1 MFPPPPSPVPP
12 VGAIL
17 GAIRALAGSPA
28 LRERRRAPGGIRLM
42 EVCGGQTHAIL
53 RHDLAALLPEGISF
67 LHGPGC
73 PVCVTPGAFIDRAI
87 AAALSPARPVLCSYG
102 DLLRVPSATGATLA
116 RARAAGADVR
126 IVTSPLQALGFA
138 RLDPSR
144 PVLFLAI
151 GFETT
156 APANALPLKLARE
169 NGIVNFALLASQF
182 LIPPVLRHL
191 FAGAPATD
199 RPDALLAPGHVAA
212 VTGAAPFR
220 ALSAELRLP
229 VAVTGFTPAEI
240 LLGVRAALAALA
252 GEAPSFAN
260 AYPAVVSESGN
271 LPAQAAMREVFAVTD
286 AVWRGL
292 GPIPASGLAPRP
304 DFCQGLAK
312 MGEICQT
319 LANPPADAPAPSP
332 ADCPAGDILSA
343 RRLPPSCP
351 HFATACTSDHPL
363 GAPMVSPEGAC
374 AAYFLHRRPGACSG
388 SSRPAPAPHVREG
401 NGRSDEKSGER

>member
-1 MFPPPPSPVPP
+1 MSFLRFSAIFPRVSPLPPSSTPP
-12 VGAIL
+12 AGEIL
-17 GAIRALAGSPA
+17 AAIRALADSPV
-28 LRERRRAPGGIRLM
+28 LRERRRAPGGIRIM

-102 DLLRVPSATGATLA
+102 DLLRVPSTTGNSLA

-126 IVTSPLQALGFA
+126 IVTSPLQALDFA
-138 RLDPSR
+138 RRAPSR

-156 APANALPLKLARE
+156 APANALPLKLARG
-169 NGIVNFALLASQF
+169 NGISNFALLASQF

-191 FAGAPATD
+191 FAGAPAAD

-212 VTGAAPFR
+212 VIGAAPFR
-220 ALSAELRLP
+220 ALAGELRLP

-252 GEAPSFAN
+252 GEAPPFAN

-271 LPAQAAMREVFAVTD
+271 LPAQAAMREVFAVSD
-286 AVWRGL
+286 ATWRGL
-292 GPIPASGLAPRP
+292 GPIPDSGLSPRP
-304 DFCQGLAK
+304 EFCQGLAK
-312 MGEICQT
+312 TADFCQT
-319 LANPPADAPAPSP
+319 LANSPDAVSAPTPAA
-332 ADCPAGDILSA
+332 CPAGEILSA

-351 HFATACTSDHPL
+351 HFATVCTPDHPL

-374 AAYFLHRRPGACSG
+374 AAYYLHRRPGA
-388 SSRPAPAPHVREG
+388 
-401 NGRSDEKSGER
+401 